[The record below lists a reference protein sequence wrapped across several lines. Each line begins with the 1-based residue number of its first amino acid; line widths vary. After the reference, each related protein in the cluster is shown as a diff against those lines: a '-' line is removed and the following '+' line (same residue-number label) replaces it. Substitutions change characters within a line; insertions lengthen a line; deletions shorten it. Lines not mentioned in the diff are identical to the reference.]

1 MILKR
6 VGFSMVI
13 SLVKLFKNSIEK
25 IGDDDDDP
33 NNQMKIYLNNPLLL
47 EQYEAQLFSI
57 IRQNVA
63 ITQAKLID
71 PYIVMKNYQLIY
83 YFLTTPICRDQSII
97 VKIVQMLTDNLQ
109 ANMQIFNSSEMVYFE
124 KALTDMHFKKLIL
137 LSKLLVMCLE
147 GQEFKRVETNPKLIL
162 EKLNSK
168 SQDQQIEKVK
178 NLPSKFQKE
187 DRDRI
192 LECLQPQVVK
202 NIVKHIQA
210 ALHDSLMILSM
221 PKSSIKSI
229 KDFTFIYKNGSRSA
243 YNHETIEK
251 SVQYFIKVL
260 SIISDYEKLKQT
272 QVFEVM
278 NEDQSL
284 ILNGLLTFNL
294 SKEFQT
300 KNQNQKKNDDN
311 QDENQ
316 EDDKVLI
323 YNLVQL
329 KITYLKFLNRL
340 ISNQKLVLRS
350 QDEIDQ
356 YLTIIDN
363 LQSYGVTEI
372 SEEIV
377 QFYNNLISTQ
387 NFGLNKEKQ
396 VDQVGLVENS
406 LSKLLRILCT
416 VQPELIGQSRENS
429 EDQYTKNQI
438 NLIRSCIDTIT
449 LITNQLLQKNL
460 QSAKELLKRVI
471 TFIVYR
477 VGISISDIKNE
488 SLMKFYTNIIVQI
501 TNQTRQFLIDNNLD
515 EMIGE
520 IIILLSKQ
528 LIEKSGSNLQAQQYI
543 ILNITNLMTI
553 LRDQEQQAVVS
564 SVFDQI
570 FSMRDSQQQMVIIFL
585 KLFTQQMLKDI
596 QNSTYYAKHLLSL
609 SISTI
614 FQIIQQNSKGNEAI
628 TQPTYQLMQELITF
642 MMTVYAQTL
651 TSNDRTPEL
660 VSQYMLM
667 IFTIIQDR
675 TLEASFRN
683 AQAELIFKLYQ
694 MDQNAFKGYLLS
706 PDITQNEKALIQKII
721 QQFAVLA
728 ATGGLQKS
736 QGTIGQGAQGLAKPS
751 QASQIQAPDQ
761 KAAQGKIQLTMS
773 FNKK

>member
-272 QVFEVM
+272 QVLEVM

-300 KNQNQKKNDDN
+300 KNQNQKKIDDN

-323 YNLVQL
+323 NNLVQL
-329 KITYLKFLNRL
+329 KITYLKFLNKL

-387 NFGLNKEKQ
+387 NFGLNKDKQ
-396 VDQVGLVENS
+396 VEQVGLVENS

-416 VQPELIGQSRENS
+416 VQPELIGQ
-429 EDQYTKNQI
+429 
-438 NLIRSCIDTIT
+438 
-449 LITNQLLQKNL
+449 
-460 QSAKELLKRVI
+460 
-471 TFIVYR
+471 

-520 IIILLSKQ
+520 IIILISKQ
-528 LIEKSGSNLQAQQYI
+528 LIEKCNSNVQAQQYI

-564 SVFDQI
+564 NVFDQI
-570 FSMRDSQQQMVIIFL
+570 FSMRESQQQMVIIFV

-596 QNSTYYAKHLLSL
+596 HNTTYYGKHLLSL
-609 SISTI
+609 SISSI